1 MLERANGK
9 CAHHQF
15 NYFTHLYKHSCIRQ
29 EFKRAID
36 LKLSHLRRKF
46 WRFGQYIQKYFGW
59 YNPPHHT
66 PMDWYWLDLAWLSSL
81 MMKLGTKFFGFK
93 ITDWLELFPLISW
106 FYFSMANVMYIYFLD
121 LRVTLVGISKYVCLQ
136 LLEFSFP
143 SVLIPFSLIKKG
155 MEHIKMVKTVTKC
168 FHKYQYFIINPSRG
182 NKLE

>member
-1 MLERANGK
+1 MSFLLFQTLGVSVRFIK
-9 CAHHQF
+9 W
-15 NYFTHLYKHSCIRQ
+15 T
-29 EFKRAID
+29 D
-36 LKLSHLRRKF
+36 VKLDSAKN
-46 WRFGQYIQKYFGW
+46 FGCFE
-59 YNPPHHT
+59 PLHHT
-66 PMDWYWLDLAWLSSL
+66 PMDLYWLDLAWLSSL